1 MGCVLLAVFISSVLL
16 DDVKPEKTKA
26 KRSALKLLSATS
38 RHVWESG
45 YQKMLVPVCLYR
57 GLCLSF
63 LIGDFNAVS
72 SVVSSYELVPIA
84 C

>member
-45 YQKMLVPVCLYR
+45 YQKMLVPV
-57 GLCLSF
+57 
-63 LIGDFNAVS
+63 
-72 SVVSSYELVPIA
+72 
-84 C
+84 